1 MTTPAKSQS
10 EPKPGYLARFGT
22 DRKRWEKAF
31 VAPAKEITPADAY
44 FFGAG
49 PTTVATL
56 LGTGDRLARNRQ
68 IIYEKWM
75 KMESNPI
82 IASAIAVLVT
92 AALGGH
98 ETTGDVVFVE
108 ESPIVHEKPELKKVV
123 DNIRELSP
131 MFNRIAFQIAYTG
144 AIYGDAYARIYSQ
157 PKVGVLTL
165 DSSELVR
172 PQLVQPYERT
182 GRTVGFSIT
191 VGERNFERL
200 DITQMARLKM
210 PRTQWIP
217 QFGVVEKSLKI
228 ELEEDDIEKTP
239 VMPSMV
245 GGSLLYNAEEPYD
258 NLMAS
263 LVGLVGQRWID
274 SIDEQYLTINL
285 ADMPIGKQ
293 EAVLDSVKRM
303 LLRSKEIAQETL
315 KSGRPYFDR
324 IRHIIPISNEKQM
337 ASFTPA
343 TNGRNATLTI
353 DDVMLHARLLAGAL
367 GVDLSM
373 IGFADQMSGGLGEGG
388 FFRVSAQAA
397 ERARIIRVALADFF
411 NSVIDIHTYQRWGV
425 VFSPTERPWNIN
437 FFGSISALEAERQR
451 TRNDAA
457 NAAVVLAQAMQLM
470 KEMGADK
477 QIMQEFLEHQ
487 MMLDEDQ
494 AKLFAK
500 IVDAKPEGEMGD
512 FGGEGGGGF
521 GPSRPLD
528 GSGSEEDEPP
538 ADDGGDVQG

>member
-1 MTTPAKSQS
+1 MTTPTDKTSL
-10 EPKPGYLARFGT
+10 KPGYLARYGT

-31 VAPAKEITPADAY
+31 VAPAKEITQADAY
-44 FFGAG
+44 FYGAG

-56 LGTGDRLARNRQ
+56 LGTGTHLARNRQ

-82 IASAIAVLVT
+82 ISSAVSVLVS

-98 ETTGDVVFVE
+98 ETTGDVVFIE
-108 ESPIVHEKPELKKVV
+108 ESPIVHDRPELKKVV
-123 DNIRELSP
+123 ANIAELSP
-131 MFNRIAFQIAYTG
+131 LFNRIAYQMAYTG
-144 AIYGDAYARIYSQ
+144 AIYGDAYARIYSK
-157 PKVGVLTL
+157 PKEGVLTL
-165 DSSELVR
+165 DSSELIR

-182 GRTVGFSIT
+182 GRTVGYSIT

-200 DITQMARLKM
+200 DVTQMARLKM

-217 QFGVVEKSLKI
+217 QFGVVEKSLKVV
-228 ELEEDDIEKTP
+228 LEEDDIEKTP
-239 VMPSMV
+239 IMPSMV
-245 GGSLLYNAEEPYD
+245 GGSLIYNAEEPYD
-258 NLMAS
+258 NLMAA
-263 LVGLVGQRWID
+263 LVGLVWQRWID

-285 ADMPIGKQ
+285 ADMPIAKQ
-293 EAVLDSVKRM
+293 EAVLNSVKQM

-343 TNGRNATLTI
+343 GNGRTATLTI

-388 FFRVSAQAA
+388 FFRVSVQAA
-397 ERARIIRVALADFF
+397 DRARVIRSALSDFF
-411 NSVIDIHTYQRWGV
+411 NSVIDIHTLQRWGV
-425 VFSPTERPWNIN
+425 VFRPEDRPWNIN
-437 FFGSISALEAERQR
+437 FYGSISALESERQR
-451 TRNDAA
+451 TRNDAM
-457 NAAVVLAQAMQLM
+457 NAGVILVQAMQAL
-470 KEMGADK
+470 KDMGADK
-477 QIMQEFLEHQ
+477 RIMQEFLEQQ

-500 IVDAKPEGEMGD
+500 IVDAKQEGE
-512 FGGEGGGGF
+512 GGEGGFGGGEF
-521 GPSRPLD
+521 GGGRPKMTE
-528 GSGSEEDEPP
+528 EEDPP
-538 ADDGGDVQG
+538 AEEEKSGEEDVMG